1 MKKFIY
7 IAILFI
13 VSAMSV
19 TACTEQEVK
28 PRDGGAG
35 GGAMDPKGQFNSN
48 ISSMKT
54 KLIIVLIA
62 SEVLVSFG
70 ASRITKAPS
79 KKAELH
85 ATSSTTT
92 TPIGGLGAED
102 R

>member
-35 GGAMDPKGQFNSN
+35 ATGSDPKG
-48 ISSMKT
+48 
-54 KLIIVLIA
+54 
-62 SEVLVSFG
+62 G
-70 ASRITKAPS
+70 
-79 KKAELH
+79 
-85 ATSSTTT
+85 
-92 TPIGGLGAED
+92 
-102 R
+102 